1 MPKRQLAGKCA
12 IITGASSGIG
22 RELAIQLATKEVNI
36 VAGARRIERLESLAQ
51 EIGAGQGNCVPLA
64 CDVTKKSDRER
75 LLSTCLDSFG
85 GCDIVINCAGIG
97 AMGRFDEADEQR
109 LRQIFEVNFFAA
121 AELMRSAIPLLA
133 KSDDG
138 LIVNINSVLGH
149 FAPPLKSEYCATKF
163 ALRGLSDSIRSELT
177 SKGIELLNVCPSTT
191 DSEFFDAA
199 IEDETGKDWKSRGAM
214 SPATVAQKT
223 VSAMER
229 RKREIVLST
238 GGKFFVW
245 LNKISPSIAGRLLAR
260 YGQ

>member
-22 RELAIQLATKEVNI
+22 RELAIQLAAKKVNV
-36 VAGARRIERLESLAQ
+36 VAAARRIERLESLAA
-51 EIGAGQGNCVPLA
+51 EIKSAGGSCQPLA
-64 CDVTKKSDRER
+64 CDVTKPTDRER
-75 LLSTCLDSFG
+75 LFATCIDSFG
-85 GCDIVINCAGIG
+85 GCDILINCAGIG

-121 AELMRSAIPLLA
+121 AELMRSAIPVLQ

-163 ALRGLSDSIRSELT
+163 ALRGLSDSIRSEQ
-177 SKGIELLNVCPSTT
+177 SASGIEILNVCPSTT

-199 IEDETGKDWKSRGAM
+199 IEDETGKDWKQRGAM
-214 SPATVAQKT
+214 SPATVAEKSI
-223 VSAMER
+223 SAIER
-229 RKREIVLST
+229 RKREIVLSA

-245 LNKISPSIAGRLLAR
+245 LNKISPAIARRLLTR

>member
-1 MPKRQLAGKCA
+1 MPKRQLAGLSA

-22 RELAIQLATKEVNI
+22 RELAVQLAAKNVNVV
-36 VAGARRIERLESLAQ
+36 VAARRIERLESLASQ
-51 EIGAGQGNCVPLA
+51 IKSAGGNCVPLG
-64 CDVTKKSDRER
+64 CDVTRPDDRQQ
-75 LLSTCLDSFG
+75 LISTCVQSFG
-85 GCDIVINCAGIG
+85 GCDILINCAGIG
-97 AMGRFDEADEQR
+97 AMGRYDEADEQR

-121 AELMRSAIPLLA
+121 AALMRGVLPELK

-163 ALRGLSDSIRSELT
+163 ALRGLSDSIRSEL
-177 SKGIELLNVCPSTT
+177 SGQGIELLNVCPSTT

-199 IEDETGKDWKSRGAM
+199 IEDETGKDWKKRGAM
-214 SPATVAQKT
+214 HPSTVAEKT
-223 VSAMER
+223 IVAMER

-238 GGKFFVW
+238 GGQFFVW
-245 LNKISPSIAGRLLAR
+245 LNKLAPGLAGRLLSR